1 MSSQK
6 ETQYNTLHNLYTGS
20 SVMNITSIDNYKKCM
35 ISISP
40 ALDGAKGKPKKGEQ
54 KFDYSKKKNFVLE
67 AAEAKNIILFFNKC
81 QSKKDN
87 GSVTTSL
94 IHSFQDENTILKYG
108 KSEKGMFFIAINKD
122 KKNISYTFNGSKQKV
137 YLGEEQEDIV
147 IPAELELFKDILQTF
162 ITKSI
167 ENFDS
172 NNSTMNKNSKSK
184 SDDDDE
190 DEDERPKKS
199 SSKNQKKKSF
209 DDDEDEDDEEEKKY
223 SPKKKQS
230 KKSFDDEDE
239 DEEEEKPKK
248 SSSKNQKKKSFDD
261 DEDEDDY

>member
-1 MSSQK
+1 
-6 ETQYNTLHNLYTGS
+6 
-20 SVMNITSIDNYKKCM
+20 M

-190 DEDERPKKS
+190 DEDEDERPKKS

>member
-1 MSSQK
+1 
-6 ETQYNTLHNLYTGS
+6 
-20 SVMNITSIDNYKKCM
+20 M

-190 DEDERPKKS
+190 DEEEEKPKKS